1 MKLGPKVVLLLK
13 DPEGFGEAISDAFHP
28 NPTGSV
34 SEESFE
40 LSLERYGIRNCKAS
54 GKVRH
59 FLDQQGQFE
68 VSVLLMEYYESPI
81 LACAFNEVLAQ
92 IAGLKSSS
100 IPTIVAPFFVA
111 SSKLKWDSKSATKV
125 DSKGSL
131 YGIQIGAE
139 TDISKAIIARTQKA
153 PPTLQIHYEPL
164 ACLLQLVRVL
174 NLPTFIL
181 IGQRDQRISDKEELE
196 ILYEIGELLANTC
209 QVNFSRGKITWKPT
223 KKSKDEQEPWRAL
236 YG

>member
-1 MKLGPKVVLLLK
+1 M
-13 DPEGFGEAISDAFHP
+13 
-28 NPTGSV
+28 
-34 SEESFE
+34 
-40 LSLERYGIRNCKAS
+40 
-54 GKVRH
+54 
-59 FLDQQGQFE
+59 
-68 VSVLLMEYYESPI
+68 LLMEYYESPI

-196 ILYEIGELLANTC
+196 VT
-209 QVNFSRGKITWKPT
+209 T
-223 KKSKDEQEPWRAL
+223 
-236 YG
+236 